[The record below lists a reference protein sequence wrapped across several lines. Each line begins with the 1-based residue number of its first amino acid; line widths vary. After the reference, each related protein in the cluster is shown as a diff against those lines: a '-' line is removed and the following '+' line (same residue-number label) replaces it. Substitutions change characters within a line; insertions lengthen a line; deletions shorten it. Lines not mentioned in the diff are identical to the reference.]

1 MVDLPDAKLATLIT
15 AAAFD
20 SSKWVAVC
28 DSCADL
34 VSSQGSIIIPF
45 ATDERLSGTR
55 FSSSLEGAV
64 AGYLNDRWYER
75 DIRENAAGKMLR
87 TGFITDA
94 DVIPY
99 ADIAHSPYYQD
110 MLRPHGLQ
118 WFAAIN
124 IQASDTNWALTV
136 QRSAKADPMDMDDV
150 KNLLAYQQMLNTSA
164 TIARHLGHAKI
175 LGASDILEQHGRAV
189 IALGWG
195 GRVVHISALAKK
207 HIGKAFKIIRGHI
220 SSCFEKDRVPLE
232 RLVQSLCTGKT
243 LNASVR
249 PIPLS
254 RGSDLPSLVIYG
266 TTLPE
271 RERDIFQPAAALLVI
286 VDPSRN
292 QVISTELLMDYYY
305 FTRAEAKLAV
315 SLLQGSSIEIHAL
328 ENAISPITTRN
339 HLQSL
344 LRKTRTHS
352 KAELVAMIGKII
364 PQNNSAQ

>member
-1 MVDLPDAKLATLIT
+1 MVDVPDEKLATLISE
-15 AAAFD
+15 AAFD
-20 SSKWVAVC
+20 SSKWINIC
-28 DSCADL
+28 DRCANL
-34 VSSQGSIIIPF
+34 VSAKGSILIPF
-45 ATDERLSGTR
+45 EMEERLSGTR
-55 FSSSLEGAV
+55 FSSELEGAV
-64 AGYLNDRWYER
+64 TGYLKDGWYQR

-99 ADIAHSPYYQD
+99 ADIAHSPYYQE

-136 QRSAKADPMDMDDV
+136 QRSGNADPMGMDDV
-150 KNLLAYQQMLNTSA
+150 KNLLAYQDMLNTSA

-189 IALGWG
+189 VALGWG
-195 GRVVHISALAKK
+195 GRVVHVSALAKGY
-207 HIGKAFKIIRGHI
+207 IGHAFQIVQGHLRA
-220 SSCFEKDRVPLE
+220 CFERDRLPLE
-232 RLVQSLCTGKT
+232 RLLQSLCWGKI
-243 LNASVR
+243 LNASIR

-254 RGSDLPSLVIYG
+254 RGVDLPPLVIYG

-286 VDPSRN
+286 VDPSRK
-292 QVISTELLMDYYY
+292 QIISAELLIDYYGV
-305 FTRAEAKLAV
+305 TSAEAKLAV
-315 SLLQGSSIEIHAL
+315 SLFEGSSLEKHAIK
-328 ENAISPITTRN
+328 NMIAPVTARN

-344 LRKTRTHS
+344 LRKTETHS
-352 KAELVAMIGKII
+352 KAELFATLQKI
-364 PQNNSAQ
+364 SSM